1 MTVLPP
7 GEVPERLKIG
17 VLIPSTNTIVE
28 PEFFA
33 MLPAGVTAH
42 AGRMLVSQP
51 NTSTDALYQ
60 HLSTQMFDALEPT
73 VSNLVTC
80 LPGHLALCMS
90 AMAFGGGT
98 EGDESLRNK
107 LETMTG
113 IPVSTGPSAM
123 MAALRALNAVRVVVL
138 SPFQQA
144 SHEEAVRYFE
154 QAGLEVVGSYTFMA
168 QSTIAI
174 AKFGPDEIRAAIV
187 DNDSDRAD
195 VVIQVG
201 TNMRM
206 ARLAAATE
214 WWLGKPVLHINTV
227 MAWNAMRS
235 SGIEDRVEG
244 FGSLLSQH

>member
-1 MTVLPP
+1 MQPP
-7 GEVPERLKIG
+7 GDVPERLKIG
-17 VLIPSTNTIVE
+17 VLIPSTNTVVE
-28 PEFFA
+28 PEFFS

-51 NTSTDALYQ
+51 DTSTDALYK
-60 HLSTQMFDALEPT
+60 HLSTQMLDALEPT

-98 EGDESLRNK
+98 EGDEALRQK
-107 LETMTG
+107 LETITG

-123 MAALRALNAVRVVVL
+123 MTALRALEVGRVIVL
-138 SPFQQA
+138 SPFQPA
-144 SHEEAVRYFE
+144 AHDEAVSYFE
-154 QAGLEVVGSYTFMA
+154 QNGIEAVGSFTFMA
-168 QSTIAI
+168 TSTIAI

-187 DNDSDRAD
+187 DNDLDRAD
-195 VVIQVG
+195 AIIQVG

-206 ARLAAATE
+206 ARLAAAAE

-235 SGIEDRVEG
+235 SGIPDRVEG
-244 FGSLLSQH
+244 FGSLLSQY

>member
-1 MTVLPP
+1 MTMQPP

-28 PEFFA
+28 PEFFS

-51 NTSTDALYQ
+51 NTSTDALYRN
-60 HLSTQMFDALEPT
+60 LSTQMLDALEPT

-90 AMAFGGGT
+90 AMAFGGGR
-98 EGDESLRNK
+98 EGDDSLRDK

-123 MAALRALNAVRVVVL
+123 MTALRALDVARVLVL
-138 SPFQQA
+138 SPFQPA
-144 SHEEAVRYFE
+144 SHDEAVSYFE
-154 QAGLEVVGSYTFMA
+154 QNGIEVVGSYTFMA
-168 QSTIAI
+168 TSTIAI
-174 AKFGPDEIRAAIV
+174 AKFGPDEIRAAIA
-187 DNDSDRAD
+187 DNDSDGAD
-195 VVIQVG
+195 AIIQVG

-235 SGIEDRVEG
+235 SGIQDRVEG